1 MTRTA
6 AVVVGSAVLVSL
18 VLAVGSMAVE
28 RTGIWVQIDNPRN
41 GQAVIGEIEI
51 EALVVAGSPVHDV
64 AFFVDGRP
72 VGMVSSPPYRLRID
86 LGDANRSHEI
96 EVVATDVDGVEARD
110 RVSTRPLELGAEYEV
125 GLRQLYVTVL
135 QGDEPVVGLGRDAF
149 RVLDEGDEQQLVT
162 FAAGSVPFTAALLI
176 DTSESMIGPKLAAAR
191 DGALAFIDGMR
202 ELDQGT
208 VITFADTIRGVTPFT
223 NDREILSTGLVGNR
237 GEGGTAVHDAVYV
250 ALKRLELQQ
259 GRRVL
264 ILLSDG
270 VDSHSVLSGTDLLEH
285 IRTSRAMVYWIRLVD
300 NSDDAGGRV
309 QMASSWRTPKEY
321 QTNLAAL
328 EEIVN
333 LTGGRVVT
341 IRSAEGIQ
349 AVFVETLDELR
360 RQYALGYYPSN
371 RRGDGRWHRVRVRV
385 ARPGVVVRAHEGY
398 LDLDTP

>member
-1 MTRTA
+1 
-6 AVVVGSAVLVSL
+6 
-18 VLAVGSMAVE
+18 
-28 RTGIWVQIDNPRN
+28 
-41 GQAVIGEIEI
+41 
-51 EALVVAGSPVHDV
+51 
-64 AFFVDGRP
+64 
-72 VGMVSSPPYRLRID
+72 
-86 LGDANRSHEI
+86 
-96 EVVATDVDGVEARD
+96 
-110 RVSTRPLELGAEYEV
+110 
-125 GLRQLYVTVL
+125 
-135 QGDEPVVGLGRDAF
+135 
-149 RVLDEGDEQQLVT
+149 
-162 FAAGSVPFTAALLI
+162 
-176 DTSESMIGPKLAAAR
+176 
-191 DGALAFIDGMR
+191 
-202 ELDQGT
+202 
-208 VITFADTIRGVTPFT
+208 
-223 NDREILSTGLVGNR
+223 
-237 GEGGTAVHDAVYV
+237 V